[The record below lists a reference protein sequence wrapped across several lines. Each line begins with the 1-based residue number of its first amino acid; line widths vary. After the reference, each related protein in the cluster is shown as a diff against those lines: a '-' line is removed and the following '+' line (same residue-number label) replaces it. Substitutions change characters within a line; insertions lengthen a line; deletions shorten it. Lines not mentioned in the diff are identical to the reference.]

1 MGVKK
6 KKTLHDDLTKF
17 SFFLLNKVLIRI
29 YENSR
34 FSGKRI
40 TACISF
46 FDFFDVKN
54 SFATIHY
61 WPYANLKEKKQLTW
75 HRAPEYGNGQEQLN
89 PGEVG
94 RVAQTPE
101 FIQGFVEHA
110 LNC

>member
-1 MGVKK
+1 MYPVGKVELETHVAPFLQGAARLQTESCGSEE
-6 KKTLHDDLTKF
+6 KKTLHGDLTKF

-54 SFATIHY
+54 SFATIY
-61 WPYANLKEKKQLTW
+61 YCCLLYTSPSPRDKRQSRMPSSA
-75 HRAPEYGNGQEQLN
+75 
-89 PGEVG
+89 
-94 RVAQTPE
+94 
-101 FIQGFVEHA
+101 
-110 LNC
+110 